1 MEMVVAALLPVFL
14 LIVLGAALRRFLL
27 TDELHWIGC
36 ERLVYY
42 VLFPALLIV
51 TLARADLTHIP
62 VAGVGGAL
70 LLAVIV
76 MSVLCLSLRPV
87 LATRLGVSGP
97 TFTSIFQGATRWQTY
112 VGLSVAGNLYGDEG
126 LALAS
131 VAMVAMIPLLNVI
144 NVTVLARYAAPKR
157 LPWGKT
163 IGTIVRNP
171 FIWGCLIGLA
181 INVAHIPLS
190 GPVLSFAD
198 ALGRSALAVGL
209 LTVGAGLQ
217 LDRLV
222 RPGFASLLTVA
233 LKLLVMPA
241 IAIGFGLFFELS
253 GPNLVVVACCAAV
266 PSASNAYVLAR
277 QLGGDA
283 PLLAEVLTLQTILA
297 FATMPPIIALV
308 A

>member
-70 LLAVIV
+70 LLAVIA
-76 MSVLCLSLRPV
+76 MSVLCLALRPV

-112 VGLSVAGNLYGDEG
+112 VALSVAGNLYGDAG

-144 NVTVLARYAAPKR
+144 NVAVLARYAAPKR
-157 LPWGKT
+157 LSWSQT
-163 IGTIVRNP
+163 IGTIARNP
-171 FIWGCLIGLA
+171 FIWGCLIGLV
-181 INVAHIPLS
+181 INVAHIPLP

-209 LTVGAGLQ
+209 
-217 LDRLV
+217 
-222 RPGFASLLTVA
+222 
-233 LKLLVMPA
+233 
-241 IAIGFGLFFELS
+241 
-253 GPNLVVVACCAAV
+253 
-266 PSASNAYVLAR
+266 
-277 QLGGDA
+277 
-283 PLLAEVLTLQTILA
+283 
-297 FATMPPIIALV
+297 
-308 A
+308 